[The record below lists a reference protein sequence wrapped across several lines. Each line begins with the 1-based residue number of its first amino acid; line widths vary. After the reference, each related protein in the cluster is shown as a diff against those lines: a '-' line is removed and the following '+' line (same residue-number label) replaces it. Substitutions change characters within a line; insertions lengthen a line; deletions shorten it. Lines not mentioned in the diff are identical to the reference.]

1 MSLLCIERK
10 PRWRSNN
17 DNIYDNRSRTRSN
30 VAVMLFETRPFFFCF
45 FSISFV
51 YVQYER
57 TKSCEHVRGLMLC
70 TQTHI
75 WCRTILSLSLAM
87 CIYLHWTVSLKLQ
100 VNRRYIG
107 LLWCIFLYNVCAFFS
122 PFYIHNIFC
131 VPYAIMVIVFCPS
144 ACEYIAYRTNDVC
157 FIFRVRLFA
166 LDTHR
171 FLCFFCC
178 MMHIGHD
185 RCAFVIE

>member
-30 VAVMLFETRPFFFCF
+30 VAVMLFETRPFFFVSSLFRLCMCNTNEPNHL
-45 FSISFV
+45 SMWQV
-51 YVQYER
+51 
-57 TKSCEHVRGLMLC
+57 SCYAYRH
-70 TQTHI
+70 THMMSHY
-75 WCRTILSLSLAM
+75 SLSLAM